1 MGTEQIDAGQ
11 GNDGAGRGQGASSE
25 QGAGQGARR
34 GAVATSA
41 ADAAAGNGASLG
53 LALVTGGASGMGRST
68 VEQLA
73 HDGFKVILVDRN
85 GPLAEQ
91 EAASLREQGLDV
103 EARAIDLTDEHAV
116 RAMVRELPPLRALVN
131 NAGLF
136 DERKFLDV
144 TSDDFRRIYEI
155 NLVAV
160 ATLTQEAARKMEDGA
175 RIVNIASRAYL
186 GAKNHPHYVASKAAV
201 VGYTR
206 ASAMELAPRGILV
219 NAIAPGLIDTPI
231 LQALTPERLA
241 AQLSLQPTGKA
252 GRPEDIA
259 RAVSFLVSPTMGF
272 ITGQVLFVD
281 GGKSLGGSGS

>member
-1 MGTEQIDAGQ
+1 MSMAQGGTNGDGVSRADTIGVGRAGAAH
-11 GNDGAGRGQGASSE
+11 GGGSGH
-25 QGAGQGARR
+25 AR
-34 GAVATSA
+34 
-41 ADAAAGNGASLG
+41 LG
-53 LALVTGGASGMGRST
+53 LALVTGGASGMGRAT

-73 HDGFKVILVDRN
+73 RDGFRVMLVDRN

-91 EAASLREQGLDV
+91 EAASLRAQDLDV
-103 EARAIDLTDEHAV
+103 EARAIDLTDEDAV
-116 RAMVRELPPLRALVN
+116 RALMRDLPPLRALVN

-136 DERKFLDV
+136 DERKFLEV
-144 TSDDFRRIYEI
+144 SNDDFRRLYEI

-175 RIVNIASRAYL
+175 RIVNISSRAYL
-186 GAKNHPHYVASKAAV
+186 GAKNHPHYVASKAAL

-241 AQLSLQPTGKA
+241 AQLALQPTGKA